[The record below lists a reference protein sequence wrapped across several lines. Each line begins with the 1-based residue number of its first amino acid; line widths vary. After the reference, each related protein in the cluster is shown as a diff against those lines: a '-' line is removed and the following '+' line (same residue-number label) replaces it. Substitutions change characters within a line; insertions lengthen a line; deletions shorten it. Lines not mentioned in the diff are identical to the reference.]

1 MAGVRLDWGL
11 YRVSRSTQEVK
22 LLTYLTVYAFRD
34 VPRSVYAP
42 TFYSQ
47 CTSTVPICCARSRS
61 QFMAVLAAF
70 LGALPGRCVVV
81 LCVLSYRSDAC
92 SCHHAMN
99 ERTPCPHQCS
109 SGNELNLD
117 RRSNERQRR
126 DAGVIAD
133 VKLVGAVSRFALGN
147 TVLGDGS

>member
-1 MAGVRLDWGL
+1 MDWEL

-22 LLTYLTVYAFRD
+22 LLTYLTGYAFRD

-47 CTSTVPICCARSRS
+47 YTLPIYCARSRS
-61 QFMAVLAAF
+61 QSMAVLAAF
-70 LGALPGRCVVV
+70 LGALTGRCVVV

-99 ERTPCPHQCS
+99 ERTPCPQQSS
-109 SGNELNLD
+109 SGKELHLD
-117 RRSNERQRR
+117 RRSNKRHRR
-126 DAGVIAD
+126 DAGVTAD

-147 TVLGDGS
+147 PVVGHGS